1 MSGGI
6 MSQLRYLLFYLMMIF
21 FSIQIVLAQTAKDSI
36 FGDVEKML
44 QEAKK
49 QGAEYLS
56 PTFYKKAVDS
66 FNKANEYYINNE
78 STRDIREK
86 LTEAQRNCIRAQ
98 EVVKLAVITL
108 KEPIKAREDALKVE
122 ANVRAKE
129 IFNNAEEKFYD
140 AAREVENDDL
150 NDAREVGSESEKL
163 FRQAELFSIK
173 NSILG
178 EARQLVKQ
186 ANETEVEEYAPQT
199 LSRARAL
206 LNEIEDLLSNNRY
219 AVQDAAEKAK
229 ECVYKAK
236 HAIFLAQEIKGL
248 KEDQNN
254 WEKLILQY
262 EDILT
267 GFASKFNEKPDY
279 EKGMREAIDLISS
292 KVDSLQN
299 ENKELISENA
309 LLKEEYTVVKE
320 QATTSSEELAKKR
333 EREEKFQKVKS
344 MFNSREATVVFDG
357 ENLVIHLHGLN
368 FQSGQSVIQPEYF
381 SLLTKVQDAIKI
393 FPDRH
398 ILIEG
403 HTDSRGNPQTNKSLS
418 EDRAQAVREYLIANM
433 SKSREEITSIG
444 YGSAKPVASN
454 ETPEGRALNRR
465 IDIVIGMQN

>member
-1 MSGGI
+1 MNKY
-6 MSQLRYLLFYLMMIF
+6 RYSFFCFMMIF
-21 FSIQIVLAQTAKDSI
+21 FGIQIIIAQTAKDSI

-44 QEAKK
+44 QNAKE

-56 PTFYKKAVDS
+56 PNFYKKAVDS
-66 FNKANEYYINNE
+66 FNKANEYYSKNE

-86 LTEAQRNCIRAQ
+86 LTEAQRNCARAL

-122 ANVRAKE
+122 ANIHAKE
-129 IFNNAEEKFYD
+129 KFNEAGERFYE

-150 NDAREVGSESEKL
+150 NDARGAGSESEKL
-163 FRQAELFSIK
+163 FRQAELIAIK
-173 NSILG
+173 NNILG

-186 ANETEVEEYAPQT
+186 ANETDVEENAPQT
-199 LSRARAL
+199 LSRARSL
-206 LNEIEDLLSNNRY
+206 LNQVEDLLTNNRY
-219 AVQDAAEKAK
+219 AVQDASEKAA
-229 ECVYKAK
+229 ECVYEAK

-248 KEDQNN
+248 KEEDKN

-267 GFASKFNEKPDY
+267 GFASKFNKKPGY
-279 EKGMREAIDLISS
+279 ENGMRAAINLISS
-292 KVDSLQN
+292 KIDSLQN

-309 LLKEEYTVVKE
+309 LLKEEYSTVKE
-320 QATTSSEELAKKR
+320 QATTSSAELAKKR
-333 EREEKFQKVKS
+333 DREEKFQKVKS
-344 MFNSREATVVFDG
+344 MFSSREGSVVFDG

-381 SLLTKVQDAIKI
+381 SLLTKVQDALRI
-393 FPDRH
+393 FPDKH

-403 HTDSRGNPQTNKSLS
+403 HTDSRGNPQTNKTLS

-433 SKSREEITSIG
+433 GKNREEITSVG
-444 YGSAKPVASN
+444 YGSAKPIASN

-465 IDIVIGMQN
+465 IDIVIGMQD